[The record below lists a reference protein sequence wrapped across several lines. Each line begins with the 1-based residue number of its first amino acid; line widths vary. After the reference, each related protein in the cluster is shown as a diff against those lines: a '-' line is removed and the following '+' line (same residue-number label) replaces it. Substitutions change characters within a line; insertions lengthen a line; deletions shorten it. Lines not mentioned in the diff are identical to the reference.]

1 MTEVGKA
8 GLPQGGA
15 VPCMDDK
22 AGVEGARDPANL
34 AAKRDTVTSRG
45 LSDQT
50 QMRLGN
56 HLRAMY
62 DGILQQPVPD
72 RFRDLIERLDAGEPD
87 TP

>member
-1 MTEVGKA
+1 M
-8 GLPQGGA
+8 
-15 VPCMDDK
+15 
-22 AGVEGARDPANL
+22 
-34 AAKRDTVTSRG
+34 SRG